1 MNSLS
6 ILAEGAVT
14 KATIAEE
21 ESRKTKGISQDL
33 AAEKDLLLQRCSDLE
48 AACKGPSKQQ
58 TIASRLVSLSEDVR
72 IHKLA
77 TMQQRREIQVLRQ
90 EKKHLQNV
98 LATMEADVEDLEEGQ
113 VRAETKNLLLD
124 IPSDST
130 YTASSYPGG
139 KGVGSKMGYQSQNKE
154 QKTQKT
160 GERGGGGGGLLDDTL
175 DDYKR
180 LRSDLLIF
188 SEMEDEEGCDEKKDG
203 SRSEPGRDSKSRKTQ
218 SNAQNSNDE
227 LFSNPENLENVPP
240 EALIK
245 KIEQLNSNLSTNRKD
260 MSDLRL
266 KSDRLQNALSECEA
280 ALQEMER
287 HVTYYEGVMANEGL
301 PDIKGNQRT
310 QRMQHGQ
317 GQGGNSRNG
326 KQNFTVEDQ
335 ENMQEAATAT
345 MTSMR
350 QLLDEKNRMI
360 EKYREKL
367 EDVRNDKRPK
377 SAADR
382 KADDLLERLTQDTLK
397 NSDRRNGP
405 NSTGDS
411 GPGTSSGMNHPEA
424 MHAQNRLLDQ
434 IEQADQLLNDKDRTI
449 QQLEQKL
456 LSQENQRER
465 AEIRCGTGIK
475 EMEAMKADMILLARQ
490 LQASESKYT
499 AHTQKLLNDRVM
511 SGPSA
516 TPLHSA
522 TSSIKPTAPAPIPDA
537 VPDSLYRDVPD
548 FDNRPKEPLEA
559 KINDLQ
565 KSIKGKNEKI
575 KGYRDVIIRLKEE
588 FIKLEEDKAVAAAA
602 LKDKVAKSKIDNER
616 DNYGSGQGRSRGRDN
631 DAEEGGGGA
640 LGEQAMKELR
650 GQIAALR
657 DGLRLAKE
665 DLEKARQTRERLNT
679 ARQAAQEES
688 DRLESQVGRAEAQAA
703 AAQEALVRTRKE
715 LEETRKR
722 EVRLRDKLKDF
733 IDGESGSKVKDIKE
747 AITRIEHLENE
758 TEVLRAQNLILRKAS
773 AAADRGDDTAERG
786 DQSTYGR
793 STICYVLLFYSHT
806 IFVFSLFLS
815 GYRPGIYL
823 VRLTMSSNSMRY
835 KSFIFSENPHS
846 ISLVSCFTALG
857 ARVGRYGDPV
867 SPMKKDP
874 SGGQV
879 LGYGAGKG
887 NILGRGGDEG
897 DRGRGRVVDK
907 DGEAEERQEGKEG
920 NDAFRQQ
927 LHNKWEGDKKTQKRS
942 VTVFF
947 ISLS

>member
-124 IPSDST
+124 IPSDSS
-130 YTASSYPGG
+130 YTASSSAVGR
-139 KGVGSKMGYQSQNKE
+139 GVGRAMAHQNENKGSSH
-154 QKTQKT
+154 QIVKTLNT
-160 GERGGGGGGLLDDTL
+160 RERGGGGEGGGGLLDDTI

-180 LRSDLLIF
+180 LRSDLLTF
-188 SEMEDEEGCDEKKDG
+188 SEMEDEEGYDEKKDG
-203 SRSEPGRDSKSRKTQ
+203 SRSEAGRDSRNVKKL
-218 SNAQNSNDE
+218 SNVQNSSEDF
-227 LFSNPENLENVPP
+227 FSNPENLEKVPP

-245 KIEQLNSNLSTNRKD
+245 KIEELNITLSRNRKD
-260 MSDLRL
+260 MSDSML

-301 PDIKGNQRT
+301 PDIKGNLRNQRVP
-310 QRMQHGQ
+310 QVQVLGQGQSQ
-317 GQGGNSRNG
+317 GQGGNGRNG
-326 KQNFTVEDQ
+326 KQNFTIEDQ

-367 EDVRNDKRPK
+367 EDVRNEKRPK

-397 NSDRRNGP
+397 NSDRRNSP
-405 NSTGDS
+405 HYSSDS
-411 GPGTSSGMNHPEA
+411 GPGTSSGMNHPEE

-465 AEIRCGTGIK
+465 AEIRCGTSIK
-475 EMEAMKADMILLARQ
+475 EIEAMKADMILLARQ

-499 AHTQKLLNDRVM
+499 AHTQKILNDRVM
-511 SGPSA
+511 SNSGA
-516 TPLHSA
+516 TPLHPA
-522 TSSIKPTAPAPIPDA
+522 TSSMNPTAPAAATGLDA
-537 VPDSLYRDVPD
+537 VPNSLNRDPPD
-548 FDNRPKEPLEA
+548 FENRQKEPLEA

-602 LKDKVAKSKIDNER
+602 IKDKIAKNKSDNEK
-616 DNYGSGQGRSRGRDN
+616 DNNGPGQGRSRGRDN

-640 LGEQAMKELR
+640 LGEQAMRELR

-703 AAQEALVRTRKE
+703 AAQEALVRSRKE

-733 IDGESGSKVKDIKE
+733 IDSESVSKVKDIKE
-747 AITRIEHLENE
+747 AIVRIEHLENE
-758 TEVLRAQNLILRKAS
+758 TEVLRAQNLILRKAA
-773 AAADRGDDTAERG
+773 AAADRGDDTGERG
-786 DQSTYGR
+786 DPSTYGR
-793 STICYVLLFYSHT
+793 C
-806 IFVFSLFLS
+806 
-815 GYRPGIYL
+815 
-823 VRLTMSSNSMRY
+823 
-835 KSFIFSENPHS
+835 
-846 ISLVSCFTALG
+846 
-857 ARVGRYGDPV
+857 
-867 SPMKKDP
+867 
-874 SGGQV
+874 
-879 LGYGAGKG
+879 
-887 NILGRGGDEG
+887 
-897 DRGRGRVVDK
+897 
-907 DGEAEERQEGKEG
+907 
-920 NDAFRQQ
+920 
-927 LHNKWEGDKKTQKRS
+927 
-942 VTVFF
+942 TV
-947 ISLS
+947 